1 MIVLS
6 IWSICGD
13 GGEDNV
19 GHGDH
24 NGCKAVAAEAAA
36 GEDLG
41 GDSVDFVNWMILI
54 MVKIILM
61 IREDDSGDDFDKHDS
76 DNPVDQCDKDCFDHN
91 NAYL

>member
-1 MIVLS
+1 MVMRTMLIMVIKMGVKLLLARLLLMKILEVIVL
-6 IWSICGD
+6 I
-13 GGEDNV
+13 
-19 GHGDH
+19 
-24 NGCKAVAAEAAA
+24 
-36 GEDLG
+36 
-41 GDSVDFVNWMILI
+41 FVNWMILI